1 MYRVLQAGGDP
12 SKIVFSGV
20 GKTAAEVEY
29 ALESGIHSFNCESEA
44 ELALID
50 AKAARLG
57 KKAGF
62 SIRVN
67 PDVDAVTHPYIS
79 TGLSQH
85 KFGIAIACA
94 TAVYERSR
102 QFRNLVAE
110 GVSCHIGSQILDPSP
125 ILEAVDKVLALANEL
140 RAQGHPIRH
149 LDLGGGLG
157 VAYHA
162 GEQSPQ
168 IGAFVETLSSRLLAS
183 GLTVMI
189 EPGRSIV
196 GPAGV
201 LLTRV
206 LYRKANGD
214 KEFLIVDAA
223 MNDLIRPSLYRAH
236 HEILPLRKNALPYV
250 TMDVVGPVCET
261 GDFLARDRSMANA
274 MPGDFLAIST
284 AGAYG
289 FVQSSNYNSRP
300 RAPEVLVEGDYLAH
314 HPAAGELRRPGQGR
328 DAVGRMSNPFGTD
341 EMAAGY
347 ATSRPPVHPRVIEQ
361 VYQELG
367 RTEPFQRALDVGCG
381 AGVSTRALIGFAR
394 NCIGLEPAETMLK
407 WAAALAPSADFRRRH
422 RRSHPACRR
431 HGRPHHRGRIA
442 QLRKPGPVLSR
453 SRTRAAAARRIGS
466 LRFLAGKE
474 FP

>member
-1 MYRVLQAGGDP
+1 MFAYSQNDYYCEQVPLADLAHHVGTPAYVYSSQAILENYAAYTQAFGALPHTVCYAVKANSSLAVLALLAKAGAGFDIVSGGELYRVLRAGGDP

-20 GKTAAEVEY
+20 GKTPAEVEY

-85 KFGIAIACA
+85 KFGIAIAEA
-94 TAVYERSR
+94 AAVYERSR
-102 QFRNLVAE
+102 QFGNLAAE
-110 GVSCHIGSQILDPSP
+110 GVSCHIGSQILDASP
-125 ILEAVDKVLALANEL
+125 ILEAVDKVLALALAL

-162 GEQSPQ
+162 REKSPQ
-168 IGAFVETLSSRLLAS
+168 IRAFVETLCGRLHSS
-183 GLTVMI
+183 GLAAMV

-196 GPAGV
+196 AAAGV

-206 LYRKANGD
+206 LYRKRNGE
-214 KEFLIVDAA
+214 KEFLIVDAD

-236 HEILPLRKNALPYV
+236 HEILPLRKSALPPA

-261 GDFLARDRSMANA
+261 GDFLARDRLMANA
-274 MPGDFLAIST
+274 MPGDFLAVST

-289 FVQSSNYNSRP
+289 FVLSSNYNSRP
-300 RAPEVLVEGDYLAH
+300 RAPEVLVDG
-314 HPAAGELRRPGQGR
+314 AAW
-328 DAVGRMSNPFGTD
+328 
-341 EMAAGY
+341 
-347 ATSRPPVHPRVIEQ
+347 RVI
-361 VYQELG
+361 
-367 RTEPFQRALDVGCG
+367 RQRENYADLVRG
-381 AGVSTRALIGFAR
+381 
-394 NCIGLEPAETMLK
+394 ETL
-407 WAAALAPSADFRRRH
+407 
-422 RRSHPACRR
+422 
-431 HGRPHHRGRIA
+431 
-442 QLRKPGPVLSR
+442 
-453 SRTRAAAARRIGS
+453 
-466 LRFLAGKE
+466 
-474 FP
+474 